1 MPVRTICLAVLAF
14 GCLAAAYRF
23 GSHGI
28 MLRDNFCV
36 GLAGVSIAL
45 AAGLLGIEVWIRQAK
60 PRSSQYVNPADYPGN
75 QGK

>member
-1 MPVRTICLAVLAF
+1 
-14 GCLAAAYRF
+14 
-23 GSHGI
+23 

-36 GLAGVSIAL
+36 GLAGVAIAL

-60 PRSSQYVNPADYPGN
+60 PRSSQYVKPADYPGN